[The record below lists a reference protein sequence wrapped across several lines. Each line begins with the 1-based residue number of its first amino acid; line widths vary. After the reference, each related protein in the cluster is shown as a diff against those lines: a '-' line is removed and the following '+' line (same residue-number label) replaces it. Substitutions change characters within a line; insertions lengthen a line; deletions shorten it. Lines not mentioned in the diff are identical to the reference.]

1 METTI
6 RERMEIYI
14 HAPGVNAPMCVNC
27 AHYYP
32 HYRKDGYSYG
42 CGHCCY
48 PRMKPRKAYDLC
60 KYFKNKEDTE

>member
-6 RERMEIYI
+6 RERMEAYI
-14 HAPGVNAPMCVNC
+14 HFPRTAVPMCANC
-27 AHYYP
+27 KHYYP
-32 HYRKDGYSYG
+32 HYSNIGRSFG

-60 KYFKNKEDTE
+60 KYFEAKEAAN